1 MKINKA
7 YFITGLVLALG
18 LGLGPA
24 ARADEANEATTITF
38 STPVQIPGQVLPAGT
53 YLFKLADDGADPNVV
68 QIFNSAGTKIYATLL
83 TASSDRQ
90 VATDDTTITLAEQG
104 SGNPEALMKWY
115 YPGSLIGHEFMYSG
129 REEKQLAQDKHQT
142 IAVSSNTTNVAAQ
155 SGD

>member
-7 YFITGLVLALG
+7 YSITGLVLALG

-38 STPVQIPGQVLPAGT
+38 SAPVQIPGQVLPAGT
-53 YLFKLADDGADPNVV
+53 YLFKLADDGADSNFV

-104 SGNPEALMKWY
+104 SGNPEALMK
-115 YPGSLIGHEFMYSG
+115 
-129 REEKQLAQDKHQT
+129 
-142 IAVSSNTTNVAAQ
+142 
-155 SGD
+155 